1 MSRPATHS
9 RRNFVLTSL
18 AAAALA
24 ACGGGGGGGGGGPT
38 APDNP
43 QLPVGPV
50 AGPDGPAWP
59 MFGRDARHT
68 ALSEVATQD
77 LGRIT
82 WSTAVDDAPVY
93 TQTGAL
99 LTHYGSPVI
108 SPRNTVIFAVRTAG
122 NSCRIE
128 ARSGVNGA
136 VWWSAMSDYVLP
148 PHNWVPSYNMA
159 LASGGV
165 LYAPAAGGRLMVR
178 DSVEGVNAPAFRT
191 VTFYGAAAYDAN
203 PAAFN
208 STVFINTPLTADAHG
223 NIYFGF
229 QVTGPNP
236 AGLAGGGIVRIAPDG
251 SSRWINATAAS
262 GDSLVTKPAMNSAP
276 ALSVNGD
283 TVYAAFNTV
292 PVQNAV
298 QRGVLVALNSTTLD
312 VRARVALSDP
322 LNGLPARISDN
333 GTSSPVVGPD
343 GRVFFGV
350 LEAVF
355 GTHNARG
362 WLLQFDSML
371 VSAGVPGSFG
381 WDVVP
386 TVIPATMV
394 PAYSGPSSYLLA
406 QKYNNYAG
414 VGTGDGLNRMAVLDP
429 RTSQLDAFSPVTVM
443 REVITILA
451 PTPDNNNPG
460 GRKEWCI
467 NTMAADPQRQSVLA
481 NNEDGIL
488 YRWNVAT
495 NTLTQQ
501 LRLTNGL
508 GQAYTPTLVGTD
520 GAVYAIGNATLFSVR
535 T

>member
-1 MSRPATHS
+1 MSRPNTSS
-9 RRNFVLTSL
+9 RRTFVLTSL

-24 ACGGGGGGGGGGPT
+24 ACGGGGGGGGGPT
-38 APDNP
+38 
-43 QLPVGPV
+43 GPV
-50 AGPDGPAWP
+50 TPQPPAGPVVGPDGPAWP

-77 LGRIT
+77 LGHIT
-82 WSTAVDDAPVY
+82 WSTPVDDAPVY

-108 SPRNTVIFAVRTAG
+108 SPRNTIIFGVRTAS
-122 NSCRIE
+122 NAFRIE
-128 ARSGVNGA
+128 ARSGVNGQL
-136 VWWSAMSDYVLP
+136 WWSAMSDYVLP

-159 LASGGV
+159 LTGSGV
-165 LYAPAAGGRLMVR
+165 LYAPASGGRLMVR
-178 DSVEGVNAPAFRT
+178 DSVEGANAPAFHPL
-191 VTFYGAAAYDAN
+191 TFYGAAAYDAN

-208 STVFINTPLTADAHG
+208 STVFICTPITADANG
-223 NIYFGF
+223 NIFFGY
-229 QVTGPNP
+229 QVTGTNP
-236 AGLAGGGIVRIAPDG
+236 AGLVGGGIVRIAPDG

-262 GDSLVTKPAMNSAP
+262 GDALVTKPAMNSAP

-292 PVQNAV
+292 PVQGAV

-312 VRARVALSDP
+312 VRARVALADP
-322 LNGLPARISDN
+322 LNGLPARVSDN

-350 LEAVF
+350 LEALF

-362 WLLQFDSML
+362 WLLQFDSL
-371 VSAGVPGSFG
+371 LNSAGVPGSFG

-386 TVIPATMV
+386 TVIPSTMV
-394 PAYSGPSSYLLA
+394 PTYTGPSSYLLA
-406 QKYNNYAG
+406 QKYNNYGG
-414 VGTGDGLNRMAVLDP
+414 VGTGDGLNRMAVIDP
-429 RTSQLDAFSPVTVM
+429 RASQPDSFSSATVM

-451 PTPDNNNPG
+451 PTPDPSTPG

-501 LRLTNGL
+501 LKLTNGL